1 MPTYGQYDYNT
12 HLFYDNISYTNPA
25 SIASLDGM
33 NGSFYTYS
41 YSGYRDSYCRMAVNM
56 PLKRLNSGIGVH
68 ANCDPEYPSYFDLGL
83 VYGHKFEIRQNF
95 SVSVGTDIS
104 LIRKE
109 FPTYIYNNGAFYFTD
124 AIPIY
129 LMDIDMGIW
138 FEFHN
143 IIAGIKVKNINSPS
157 KENYIAGQ
165 AYIYSL
171 EPYFT
176 IFGNYNTSINEK
188 HILRNSLMIDFLGLN
203 ANYFIQNHLVIKN
216 TFIIGYT
223 VQFDKSFYSLYPTIG
238 FSLGKK
244 FDFLLSTRAITTVTH
259 AKIVIESF
267 FNYKF

>member
-95 SVSVGTDIS
+95 SLSVGTDIS

-138 FEFHN
+138 FEVHN
-143 IIAGIKVKNINSPS
+143 ATFGIKAKSINSPS
-157 KENYIAGQ
+157 KEVRKDDQTYNYD
-165 AYIYSL
+165 L
-171 EPYFT
+171 NPYFNF
-176 IFGNYNTSINEK
+176 FGNYTIALKDNLS
-188 HILRNSLMIDFLGLN
+188 LRNSLLIDFIGMN
-203 ANYFIQNHLVIKN
+203 VDYFIQNQFVVRN
-216 TFIIGYT
+216 TFKFGYT
-223 VQFDKSFYSLYPTIG
+223 LLFDKNYLSLFPNLG
-238 FSLGKK
+238 FSLAEK
-244 FDFLLSTRAITTVTH
+244 FDFLLSFRAITTDPFSGR
-259 AKIVIESF
+259 VIESF
-267 FNYKF
+267 FSYTF